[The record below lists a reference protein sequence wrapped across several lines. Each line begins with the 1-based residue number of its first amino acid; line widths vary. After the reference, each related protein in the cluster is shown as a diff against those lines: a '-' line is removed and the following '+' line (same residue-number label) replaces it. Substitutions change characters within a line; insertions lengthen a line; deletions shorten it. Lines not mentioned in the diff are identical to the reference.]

1 VNGECH
7 ATVLEIA
14 RMHKTGH
21 PVLLG
26 TTSMEQSEALSKW
39 LTETSIPHQVE
50 GEHSFVS
57 VIISPHKP
65 WQLLLCLSKK
75 IVCQYYTVPGIVC
88 LLGLSC

>member
-1 VNGECH
+1 MNGKWH

-26 TTSMEQSEALSKW
+26 TTSMEQSEALSKQ
-39 LTETSIPHQVE
+39 LTETSIPHQVG

-57 VIISPHKP
+57 VIMSPINP
-65 WQLLLCLSKK
+65 GS
-75 IVCQYYTVPGIVC
+75 YYC
-88 LLGLSC
+88 A